1 MYNPVLVEMLSGQ
14 IVAERL
20 ANAERQRMANALG
33 STSSASGLR
42 LVLLRMLRV
51 CASSVGNGSAFRPGL
66 RQGGDVPWNT
76 LGMSTRSSSTNHV
89 SGNG

>member
-1 MYNPVLVEMLSGQ
+1 MYNPVLFEMVSAQ

-20 ANAERQRMANALG
+20 ANAERQRTANALD

-42 LVLLRMLRV
+42 LLLLRMLRV
-51 CASSVGNGSAFRPGL
+51 CASRVGNSSAFTPGL
-66 RQGGDVPWNT
+66 RHGGDLPWNT